1 MLFPVLY
8 NYNDHSEMYT
18 LKEVPTMYISNINS
32 ASIKLEDIQLE
43 KIPTSGSVTIN
54 SEDHL
59 VMIYIHKGAA
69 TYSYFDSIGEVKKRD
84 LIILNP
90 QESIQIDPIRKIEW
104 VRVEVTGILFTS
116 SFEVESQR
124 NLFIV
129 TDESQTLKYYLDLA
143 ILENEEQFR
152 GSELIMRKLIECV
165 MVHVLRHHELS
176 IKDST
181 VQVRHREIEKVK
193 KYIREN
199 YSEKVS
205 LDELSEIVNIN
216 KYYLIRLFK
225 QQTGL
230 SPIDYLINVRLSQA
244 EKLLTQTSL
253 TISEISDRVGFHSP
267 SHFSKTFKENNHM
280 TPSTYRKKFSKQNH
294 LPI

>member
-1 MLFPVLY
+1 
-8 NYNDHSEMYT
+8 MYT

-104 VRVEVTGILFTS
+104 IRVEVTGILFTS

>member
-1 MLFPVLY
+1 
-8 NYNDHSEMYT
+8 
-18 LKEVPTMYISNINS
+18 MYISNINS

-43 KIPTSGSVTIN
+43 RIPTNGSISVESG
-54 SEDHL
+54 DHL

-69 TYSYFDSIGEVKKRD
+69 NYTYFDTIGEVKKRD

-90 QESIQIDPIRKIEW
+90 QETIQLEPIRKLEW
-104 VRVEVTGILFTS
+104 IRVEVTGILFTS

-143 ILENEEQFR
+143 IVENEQQFR

-199 YSEKVS
+199 YFEKVS

-267 SHFSKTFKENNHM
+267 SHFSKTFKESNHM

-294 LPI
+294 LSL

>member
-1 MLFPVLY
+1 
-8 NYNDHSEMYT
+8 MYT

>member
-1 MLFPVLY
+1 
-8 NYNDHSEMYT
+8 
-18 LKEVPTMYISNINS
+18 MYISNINS